1 MKLWYQSSS
10 PLEGGPNFEDYK
22 KAIFD
27 HSKAILPDVKID
39 LHGVKKSILEVEYKY
54 FLFLSKNEIIENMRG
69 AEKKGY
75 DAIALGCFL
84 DPGLQEA
91 RAMVEIPI
99 ASMGESSMLFA
110 STLGKRFSIITYRLS
125 PDSPEIC

>member
-1 MKLWYQSSS
+1 MKITRRPS
-10 PLEGGPNFEDYK
+10 PIIQK
-22 KAIFD
+22 R
-27 HSKAILPDVKID
+27 LPGVEID
-39 LHGVKKSILEVEYKY
+39 LHGVKKGVLEVEYKY
-54 FLFLSKNEIIENMRG
+54 FLFLSKSEIIENMLV

-91 RAMVEIPI
+91 RSMVDVPI

-110 STLGKRFSIITYRLS
+110 CTLGKRFSIITYNGKATFHL
-125 PDSPEIC
+125 

>member
-1 MKLWYQSSS
+1 MKIWYQSSS
-10 PLEGGPNFEDYK
+10 PLDGDPIFEDYK
-22 KAIFD
+22 KAISD
-27 HSKAILPDVKID
+27 HSKAILPGVEID
-39 LHGVKKSILEVEYKY
+39 LHGVKKGVLEVEYKY
-54 FLFLSKNEIIENMRG
+54 FLFLSKSEIIENMLV

-91 RAMVEIPI
+91 RSMVDVPI

-110 STLGKRFSIITYRLS
+110 CTLGKRFSIITYNGKATFHL
-125 PDSPEIC
+125 